1 MSVKDGLI
9 TSLNEVRNLSSNL
22 YQNTIPELTSESGI
36 EVIATPLLQYPNLMN
51 EFINVLVQKI
61 AYTALET
68 KLFNNPL
75 RILEGDNIPL
85 GTIGEEIYIN
95 PANGREYNVNDF
107 AGLLEKYESDV
118 KVQYQS
124 INLDEQFPVTIVRQK
139 LKQAFSTWGSLEDFI
154 GNIVTSLYNGCYI
167 RQYNVT
173 KGLVANAYRQNAV
186 QIQVL
191 DAPNT
196 EALAKAFVKQARTL
210 FLNFQSPS
218 TNYNAWN
225 KVGGY
230 GREII
235 SWSIPDDIVFLIRN
249 DIQSELD
256 VEVMAKAF
264 NITST
269 ELMGKIIPVDNFNVY
284 NRSNELV
291 YDGSNILGLMADK
304 SWFRIKE
311 QDMYMEDFRN
321 ANNRSMQYYLNL
333 IKMFKYS
340 LFSNAVVFAT
350 EMPTVSTSAIEFK
363 ESSATVVAG
372 EKVTL
377 KITTTPVNSTD
388 TITFTSSDST
398 KATVEKIDNRTVE
411 VSGVAAG
418 DVTITATAGNVTGTT
433 TVTVNA
439 GE

>member
-1 MSVKDGLI
+1 M
-9 TSLNEVRNLSSNL
+9 
-22 YQNTIPELTSESGI
+22 
-36 EVIATPLLQYPNLMN
+36 
-51 EFINVLVQKI
+51 
-61 AYTALET
+61 
-68 KLFNNPL
+68 
-75 RILEGDNIPL
+75 
-85 GTIGEEIYIN
+85 
-95 PANGREYNVNDF
+95 
-107 AGLLEKYESDV
+107 EKY
-118 KVQYQS
+118 KYH
-124 INLDEQFPVTIVRQK
+124 I
-139 LKQAFSTWGSLEDFI
+139 
-154 GNIVTSLYNGCYI
+154 
-167 RQYNVT
+167 
-173 KGLVANAYRQNAV
+173 
-186 QIQVL
+186 
-191 DAPNT
+191 
-196 EALAKAFVKQARTL
+196 
-210 FLNFQSPS
+210 
-218 TNYNAWN
+218 
-225 KVGGY
+225 
-230 GREII
+230 
-235 SWSIPDDIVFLIRN
+235 
-249 DIQSELD
+249 
-256 VEVMAKAF
+256 
-264 NITST
+264 
-269 ELMGKIIPVDNFNVY
+269 Y

-388 TITFTSSDST
+388 TITFTTSDST

-418 DVTITATAGNVTGTT
+418 DVTITATAGNVTGTS